1 MFRWPTTITG
11 IAIGDRELKVEA
23 VIDQDALID
32 LVKTQHD
39 LDHFPYGWMLWPSA
53 IGLSTFILKH
63 PDRFAGKRVL
73 ELGCGVGL
81 AGVAAAIAG
90 GMVTQTDYLDGAL
103 ELSSRNANLNGV
115 ETVACIGDWR
125 DFPVSLIETIDIVI
139 GTDILYE
146 RSMHPYL
153 KNLLPMFTKRG
164 VPILIADPIR
174 PQALDA
180 LGLWEHDLFHIDH
193 HFLDV
198 DWDNTSKTIWI
209 VELTEATDKA

>member
-32 LVKTQHD
+32 MVKTQHD

-53 IGLSTFILKH
+53 IGLSKFILLNAH
-63 PDRFAGKRVL
+63 RFAGKRVL
-73 ELGCGVGL
+73 ELGCGVGM

-90 GMVTQTDYLDGAL
+90 GIVTQTDYLDGAL
-103 ELSSRNANLNGV
+103 ELASRNASLNGV
-115 ETVACIGDWR
+115 TTAACLGDWR
-125 DFPVSLIETIDIVI
+125 DFPEALIKSADIVI

-146 RSMHPYL
+146 RAMHPKL
-153 KNLLPMFTKRG
+153 RELLPLFTKRG
-164 VPILIADPIR
+164 VPVIIADPIR

-180 LGLWEHDLFHIDH
+180 LGNWEHDLFHVEH
-193 HFLDV
+193 QFVDV
-198 DWDNTSKTIWI
+198 SWDSATKSIWI
-209 VELTEATDKA
+209 VELTSARSNA